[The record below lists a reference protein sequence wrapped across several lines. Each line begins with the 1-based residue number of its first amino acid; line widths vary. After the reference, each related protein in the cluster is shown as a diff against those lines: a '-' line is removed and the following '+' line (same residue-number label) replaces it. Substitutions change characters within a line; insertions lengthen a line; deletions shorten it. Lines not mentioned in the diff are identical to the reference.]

1 MVSVESLYDVK
12 KVESLIQDLKS
23 SDYAIRKEA
32 TQALKKNGDSQ
43 AVDALIESLKYENWQ
58 DDYITLDG
66 VRSNSAEALG
76 NIGDPKAIPNLIQS
90 LNEDPDEEVRAKSA
104 WALGKLNANKAVDTL
119 IKALYDEYW
128 EVRKYSANSL
138 GIIGDQNALPYLIE
152 ALNDP
157 ERQVR
162 QYAAVALGKM
172 EDERAIP
179 ILLESMD
186 DEDDNVKLISMYA
199 LENMGIQAVGPLTK
213 DLKNKDWRMRA
224 NAAIVLGKIGD
235 EKAQKS
241 LSGALHGMINKDRN
255 NYVRG
260 KAAEALG
267 NIGSE
272 KAKNSLKKAL
282 KDKDKYVRDKARLA
296 LQKIAKNANKP
307 SIYTYE
313 NGEVSFEFTDNWDIN
328 SIQDPKKLVKGHY
341 ENFDNNS
348 ISLSINRETEVTDI
362 SLMEFA
368 EMLKEVFYIQNT
380 HLMEEM
386 EFKRDEM
393 EGYMLMGEN
402 QNVGHTH
409 IFIVTFKK
417 DDLLYYLWFA
427 GHPAAF
433 PEAENEINLIVN
445 SFNINN

>member
-1 MVSVESLYDVK
+1 MESVESLYDVK
-12 KVESLIQDLKS
+12 KVEGLIQALKDP
-23 SDYAIRKEA
+23 DYAVRKEA
-32 TQALKKNGDSQ
+32 TQDLKKIGDSQ

-58 DDYITLDG
+58 DDYIILDG

-76 NIGDPKAIPNLIQS
+76 NIGDPKAIPYLIQS
-90 LNEDPDEEVRAKSA
+90 LDQDPYEEVRAKSA
-104 WALGKLNANKAVDTL
+104 WALGKLNAKEAVDAL
-119 IKALYDEYW
+119 IKALYDEDW
-128 EVRKYSANSL
+128 EVRKYAANSL

-152 ALNDP
+152 ILNDP
-157 ERQVR
+157 DRQVR

-172 EDERAIP
+172 KDERAIS

-199 LENMGIQAVGPLTK
+199 LENMGEKAVGPLTK
-213 DLKNKDWRMRA
+213 TLKDKDWRIRA

-241 LSGALHGMINKDRN
+241 LSGALKGMFNKDRN

-272 KAKNSLKKAL
+272 KAINSLTKAL
-282 KDKDKYVRDKARLA
+282 KDEDKYVRDKASLA
-296 LQKIAKNANKP
+296 LQKIAKNTNKP
-307 SIYTYE
+307 SIWTYE
-313 NGEVSFEFTDNWDIN
+313 NAEVSFEFTDNWDIN
-328 SIQDPKKLVKGHY
+328 NIQDKKKLVKGHY
-341 ENFDNNS
+341 DNYDNKS
-348 ISLSINRETEVTDI
+348 ITLSINRETEVTDI
-362 SLMEFA
+362 SLKEFA
-368 EMLKEVFYIQNT
+368 EMLKEVFSMQNT
-380 HLMEEM
+380 KLMEEL

-409 IFIVTFKK
+409 IFIVSFKK
-417 DDLLYYLWFA
+417 DDLLYYMWFA
-427 GHPAAF
+427 GDPAAF
-433 PEAENEINLIVN
+433 PEAEDEINLIVN
-445 SFNINN
+445 SFYIHN